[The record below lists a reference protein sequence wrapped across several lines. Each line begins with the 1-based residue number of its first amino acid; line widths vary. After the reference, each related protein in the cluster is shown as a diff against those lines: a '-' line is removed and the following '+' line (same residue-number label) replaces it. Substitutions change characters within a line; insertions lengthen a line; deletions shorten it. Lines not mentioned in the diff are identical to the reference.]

1 MMIDVN
7 PTLQGIYGTYKSKID
22 TGIMI
27 AYNKSTK
34 KHTIFCMKRGVKNVS
49 SKEHGCKRKF

>member
-49 SKEHGCKRKF
+49 SKEYGCKR